1 MMRWVIKYAVKS
13 MKQNW
18 LRNMLIALG
27 AALGVMLATMLLLG
41 NQSVEQSVKEQVVS
55 RYGDYNLQFGYI
67 KNDMYLNNESLKGI
81 DGLENAEKISKVLIP
96 YPFPNYKEL
105 SGKPS
110 YWGVEQDSPEMHSYK
125 ILEGRYPKE
134 GAEVALTKGYTDRE
148 NIRVGDSIKLP
159 FPQHGEKTVKVVG
172 ILNPPLMAAMGHGA
186 YFPIHWLQ
194 KELNLPNQFNLVQV
208 KTPDVN
214 VKRAIALDV
223 NKKIENIKVDQRTYV
238 DKAFERL
245 NVMKPLIFSLGGI
258 ALFVVALL
266 IMGSFFLSVRSRF
279 KQWALLRALGSN
291 PNQIILVV
299 LLEALCIGAIG
310 SLAGVILG
318 AGTQTIAASFIN
330 KWVNIEGAGKASFSI
345 SGEILL
351 ITFLLGIVMSV
362 IGAII
367 PAFMVRKIPP
377 VQALRP
383 GLPSNEK
390 KEKRW
395 IAFSLSILIIGTVI
409 GLTGNILEQYI
420 GFNPSAIG
428 ALLFA
433 VGLLFSIPLFIRVI
447 APVIVKPFQMILRIE
462 TTISSRNVI
471 RYRNKAAVSVA
482 ILAFGFM
489 LALVGTMYVNS
500 MYEGMK
506 KGLQK
511 HLPADLVIRI
521 PVESQGIET
530 LPFSWMEKVRK
541 IDGVEASFGNATD
554 FTAKLVNYDF
564 KKANQEWYEFAK
576 KNNFNYDSIE
586 VVGNDIVSYEKVTK
600 AKVIAGEKLNKPLQE
615 GEGVVTKETA
625 KNLGLQLQDTIEVQ
639 GKGKEKQT
647 IKVVSIIEQGLRLRS
662 SDVFVNEQWARD
674 KFHVQGYEAIQVM
687 TNSNQ
692 SFEAIKKQVKEITKN
707 KENVEVINSYD
718 LLKEQEQLLSQ
729 MMMLIRLLV
738 VIIFII
744 SGIGLMNAIVA
755 SLHERRAE
763 ISMIRAVGAIPK
775 QMSRIVLLE
784 GTLLGAIAGC
794 IGIFGG
800 ILFSYIVLSSLE
812 LTVIIIPYNQVF
824 ILALASVVLGA
835 GAALIASLQLR
846 KFKLSDTLK
855 ELSA

>member
-1 MMRWVIKYAVKS
+1 MRWVIKYAVKS

-41 NQSVEQSVKEQVVS
+41 NQSVEKSVKEQVVS

-96 YPFPNYKEL
+96 YPFPIYKEL

-125 ILEGRYPKE
+125 IVEGRYPKE

-148 NIRVGDSIKLP
+148 NIRVGDTIKLP
-159 FPQHGEKTVKVVG
+159 FPQHGEKNVKVVG
-172 ILNPPLMAAMGHGA
+172 ILNPPLMAAMGHSA

-194 KELNLPNQFNLVQV
+194 KELNLSNQFNLVQV
-208 KTPDVN
+208 KTADVN

-345 SGEILL
+345 SGEVLL

-395 IAFSLSILIIGTVI
+395 SAFSLSILIIGTVI
-409 GLTGNILEQYI
+409 GLTGSILEQYI
-420 GFNPSAIG
+420 GFNLSAIG

-433 VGLLFSIPLFIRVI
+433 VGLLLAIPLFIRVI
-447 APVIVKPFQMILRIE
+447 APVIAKPFQMILRIE

-506 KGLQK
+506 KELQK
-511 HLPADLVIRI
+511 HLPADLVVRI

-541 IDGVEASFGNATD
+541 IDGVESSVGNATD

-564 KKANQEWYEFAK
+564 KKANQEWYEFMK
-576 KNNFNYDSIE
+576 KNNLNYDSME
-586 VVGNDIVSYEKVTK
+586 VVGNDIVAYQKVTK
-600 AKVIAGEKLNKPLQE
+600 AKVIAGQPLNKPLQD
-615 GEGVVTKETA
+615 GEGVITKEVA
-625 KNLGLQLQDTIEVQ
+625 KNLGLQLHDTVDVQ
-639 GKGKEKQT
+639 GKGKEKQR

-662 SDVFVNEQWARD
+662 LDIFVNEQWARD
-674 KFHVQGYEAIQVM
+674 KFHVQGYEAIQIM
-687 TNSNQ
+687 INSNQ
-692 SFEAIKKQVKEITKN
+692 SFEGIKKQVKEITKN

-738 VIIFII
+738 VIVFII

-775 QMSRIVLLE
+775 QMRRIVLLE

-800 ILFSYIVLSSLE
+800 IMFSYIVLSSLE
-812 LTVIIIPYNQVF
+812 LTVIIIPYNQVV
-824 ILALASVVLGA
+824 ILALASVMLGA

>member
-1 MMRWVIKYAVKS
+1 

-81 DGLENAEKISKVLIP
+81 DGLENAEKISKALIP
-96 YPFPNYKEL
+96 YPFPHYKEL

-148 NIRVGDSIKLP
+148 NIRVGDTIKLP

-172 ILNPPLMAAMGHGA
+172 ILNPPLMASMGHSA

-208 KTPDVN
+208 KVQDVN
-214 VKRAIALDV
+214 VKKAIAFDV
-223 NKKIENIKVDQRTYV
+223 HKKIENIKVDQRTYV

-330 KWVNIEGAGKASFSI
+330 KWVNIEGAGKESFSI

-351 ITFLLGIVMSV
+351 ITFLLGIVMSI

-395 IAFSLSILIIGTVI
+395 SAFSGSILIIGTVI
-409 GLTGNILEQYI
+409 GLTGNVLERYI

-433 VGLLFSIPLFIRVI
+433 VGLLFAIPLFIRMI
-447 APVIVKPFQMILRIE
+447 APVIAKPLQMILRIE

-471 RYRNKAAVSVA
+471 RYRHKAAVSVA

-489 LALVGTMYVNS
+489 LALVGTMYINS
-500 MYEGMK
+500 IYEGMK
-506 KGLQK
+506 DGLQK

-521 PVESQGIET
+521 PIESQSTEV
-530 LPFSWMEKVRK
+530 LPFSWMEKVK
-541 IDGVEASFGNATD
+541 KVDGVEESVANVTD
-554 FTAKLVNYDF
+554 FTAKLINYDF
-564 KKANQEWYEFAK
+564 KKVDQEWYENVRKDDFE
-576 KNNFNYDSIE
+576 YDVIE
-586 VVGNDIVSYEKVTK
+586 VVGNDIVAYQKITK
-600 AKVIAGEKLNKPLQE
+600 AKVITGQDLNKPLQD
-615 GEGVVTKETA
+615 GEGVVTKRTA
-625 KNLGLQLQDTIEVQ
+625 KTLGIQLHDTIEVQ

-647 IKVVSIIEQGLRLRS
+647 IKVVSIIEQGLRGRGL
-662 SDVFVNEQWARD
+662 DIFVNEQWVRD
-674 KFHVQGYEAIQVM
+674 KFYVQGYEAIQVM

-692 SFEAIKKQVKEITKN
+692 SFEEIKKQVKQITNN
-707 KENVEVINSYD
+707 KENVEVINSHE

-738 VIIFII
+738 VIVFII
-744 SGIGLMNAIVA
+744 SGIGLMNAIVS

-775 QMSRIVLLE
+775 QMRRIVLLE

-800 ILFSYIVLSSLE
+800 ILFSYIVLSSLD
-812 LTVIIIPYNQVF
+812 LTVIIIPYNQVC
-824 ILALASVVLGA
+824 ILAFASVVLGA
-835 GAALIASLQLR
+835 GAAMIASLQLR

>member
-1 MMRWVIKYAVKS
+1 MRWVIKYAVKS

-41 NQSVEQSVKEQVVS
+41 NQSVEKSVKEQVVS

-125 ILEGRYPKE
+125 IVEGRYPKE

-148 NIRVGDSIKLP
+148 NIRVGDTIQLP
-159 FPQHGEKTVKVVG
+159 FPQHGEKNVKVVG
-172 ILNPPLMAAMGHGA
+172 ILNPPLMAAMGHSA

-208 KTPDVN
+208 KTVDVN

-291 PNQIILVV
+291 PNQIIVVV

-351 ITFLLGIVMSV
+351 ITFLLGIVMSI

-395 IAFSLSILIIGTVI
+395 SAFSLSILIIGTVI
-409 GLTGNILEQYI
+409 GLTGSVLEQYI
-420 GFNPSAIG
+420 GFNPSAVG

-433 VGLLFSIPLFIRVI
+433 VGLLLAIPLFIRVI
-447 APVIVKPFQMILRIE
+447 APVIAKPFQMILRIE

-530 LPFSWMEKVRK
+530 LPFSWMEKVSK
-541 IDGVEASFGNATD
+541 IDGVESSVGNATD

-564 KKANQEWYEFAK
+564 KKANQEWYEFMK
-576 KNNFNYDSIE
+576 KNNLNYDSME
-586 VVGNDIVSYEKVTK
+586 VVGNDIVAYQKVTK
-600 AKVIAGEKLNKPLQE
+600 AKVIAGQDLNKPLQD
-615 GEGVVTKETA
+615 GEGVITKEVA
-625 KNLGLQLQDTIEVQ
+625 KNLGLQLHDTIEVQ

-647 IKVVSIIEQGLRLRS
+647 IKLVSIIEQGLRLRS
-662 SDVFVNEQWARD
+662 LDIFVNEQWARD
-674 KFHVQGYEAIQVM
+674 KFHVQGYEAIQIM

-692 SFEAIKKQVKEITKN
+692 SFEGIKKQVKEITKN

-738 VIIFII
+738 VIVFII

-775 QMSRIVLLE
+775 QMRRIVLLE

-812 LTVIIIPYNQVF
+812 LTVIIIPYNQVV
-824 ILALASVVLGA
+824 ILALASVMLGA

>member
-1 MMRWVIKYAVKS
+1 MRWVIKYAVKS

-96 YPFPNYKEL
+96 YPFPHYKEL

-110 YWGVEQDSPEMHSYK
+110 YWGVEQDSPEIHSYK
-125 ILEGRYPKE
+125 IFEGRYPKE

-148 NIRVGDSIKLP
+148 NIRVGDTIKLP

-194 KELNLPNQFNLVQV
+194 KELNLLNQFNLVQV
-208 KTPDVN
+208 KTADVN

-330 KWVNIEGAGKASFSI
+330 KWVNIEGAGKESFSI

-351 ITFLLGIVMSV
+351 ITFLLGIVMSI

-395 IAFSLSILIIGTVI
+395 SAFSGSILIIGTVI
-409 GLTGNILEQYI
+409 GLTGNVLERYI

-428 ALLFA
+428 ALLFV
-433 VGLLFSIPLFIRVI
+433 VGLLFAIPLFIRMI
-447 APVIVKPFQMILRIE
+447 APVIAKPLQMILRIE

-511 HLPADLVIRI
+511 HLPADLVVRI
-521 PVESQGIET
+521 PIESQGIET

-541 IDGVEASFGNATD
+541 IDGVEASVGNATD

-564 KKANQEWYEFAK
+564 IKANQEWYEHAR
-576 KNNFNYDSIE
+576 KNDFEPDLME
-586 VVGNDIVSYEKVTK
+586 VVGNDIVAYQKVTR
-600 AKVIAGEKLNKPLQE
+600 AKVIEGKDLNKPLQD
-615 GEGVVTKETA
+615 GEGVITKETA
-625 KNLGLQLQDTIEVQ
+625 KKLGLQLHDTFEVQ

-647 IKVVSIIEQGLRLRS
+647 IKVVSIIEQGLRLRG

-674 KFHVQGYEAIQVM
+674 KFHVQGYEAIQIM

-738 VIIFII
+738 VIVFII
-744 SGIGLMNAIVA
+744 SGIGLMNAIVS

-775 QMSRIVLLE
+775 QMRRIVLLE

-812 LTVIIIPYNQVF
+812 LTVIIIPYNQVC
-824 ILALASVVLGA
+824 ILAFASVVLGA
-835 GAALIASLQLR
+835 GAAMIASLQLR

>member
-1 MMRWVIKYAVKS
+1 MRWVIKYAVKS

-41 NQSVEQSVKEQVVS
+41 NQSVEKSVKEQVVS

-125 ILEGRYPKE
+125 IVEGRYPKE

-148 NIRVGDSIKLP
+148 NIRVGDTIKLP
-159 FPQHGEKTVKVVG
+159 FPQHGEKNVKVVG
-172 ILNPPLMAAMGHGA
+172 ILNPPLMAAMGHSA

-194 KELNLPNQFNLVQV
+194 KELNLSNQFNLVQV
-208 KTPDVN
+208 KTADVN

-345 SGEILL
+345 SGEVLL

-395 IAFSLSILIIGTVI
+395 SAFSLSILIIGTVI
-409 GLTGNILEQYI
+409 GLTGSILEQYI
-420 GFNPSAIG
+420 GFNLSAIG

-433 VGLLFSIPLFIRVI
+433 VGLLLAIPLFIRVI
-447 APVIVKPFQMILRIE
+447 APVIAKPFQMILRIE

-511 HLPADLVIRI
+511 HLPADLVVRI

-541 IDGVEASFGNATD
+541 IDGVESSVGNATD

-564 KKANQEWYEFAK
+564 KKANQEWYEFMK
-576 KNNFNYDSIE
+576 KNNLNYDSME
-586 VVGNDIVSYEKVTK
+586 VVGNDIVAYQKVTK
-600 AKVIAGEKLNKPLQE
+600 AKVIAGQPLNKPLQD
-615 GEGVVTKETA
+615 GEGVITKEVA
-625 KNLGLQLQDTIEVQ
+625 KNLGLQLHDTVDVQ
-639 GKGKEKQT
+639 GKGKEKQR

-662 SDVFVNEQWARD
+662 LDIFVNEQWARD
-674 KFHVQGYEAIQVM
+674 KFHVQGYEAIQIM
-687 TNSNQ
+687 INSNQ
-692 SFEAIKKQVKEITKN
+692 SFEGIKKQVKEITKN

-738 VIIFII
+738 VIVFII

-775 QMSRIVLLE
+775 QMRRIVLLE

-800 ILFSYIVLSSLE
+800 IMFSYIVLSSLE
-812 LTVIIIPYNQVF
+812 LTVIIIPYNQVV
-824 ILALASVVLGA
+824 ILALASVMLGA

>member
-1 MMRWVIKYAVKS
+1 MRWVIKYAVKS

-41 NQSVEQSVKEQVVS
+41 NQSVEKSVKEQVVS

-110 YWGVEQDSPEMHSYK
+110 YWGVEQDSPEMNSYK
-125 ILEGRYPKE
+125 IVEGRYPKE

-148 NIRVGDSIKLP
+148 NIRVGDTIKLP
-159 FPQHGEKTVKVVG
+159 FPQHGEKNVKVVG

-208 KTPDVN
+208 KTADVN

-291 PNQIILVV
+291 PNQIIVVV

-330 KWVNIEGAGKASFSI
+330 KWVNIEGAGEASFSI

-351 ITFLLGIVMSV
+351 ITFLLGIVMSI

-395 IAFSLSILIIGTVI
+395 SVFSLSILIIGTVI
-409 GLTGNILEQYI
+409 GLTGSILEQYI

-433 VGLLFSIPLFIRVI
+433 VGLLFAIPLFIRAI
-447 APVIVKPFQMILRIE
+447 APVIAKPFQMILRIE

-530 LPFSWMEKVRK
+530 LPFSWMERVRK
-541 IDGVEASFGNATD
+541 IDGVESSVGNATD

-564 KKANQEWYEFAK
+564 KKANQEWYEFMK
-576 KNNFNYDSIE
+576 KNNLNSDSME
-586 VVGNDIVSYEKVTK
+586 VVGNDIVAYQKVTK
-600 AKVIAGEKLNKPLQE
+600 AKVIAGQALNKPLQD
-615 GEGVVTKETA
+615 GEGVVTKEVA
-625 KNLGLQLQDTIEVQ
+625 KNLGLQLHDTIEVQ

-662 SDVFVNEQWARD
+662 LDIFVNEQWARD
-674 KFHVQGYEAIQVM
+674 KFHVQGYETIQIM

-692 SFEAIKKQVKEITKN
+692 SFEAIKKQVKEITNN

-738 VIIFII
+738 VIVFII

-775 QMSRIVLLE
+775 QMRRIVLLE

-812 LTVIIIPYNQVF
+812 LTVIIIPYNQVI
-824 ILALASVVLGA
+824 ILALASVILGA

>member
-1 MMRWVIKYAVKS
+1 MRWVIKYAVKS

-41 NQSVEQSVKEQVVS
+41 NQLVEKSVKEQVVS

-134 GAEVALTKGYTDRE
+134 GAEVALTKGYTERE
-148 NIRVGDSIKLP
+148 NIRLGDTIKLP
-159 FPQHGEKTVKVVG
+159 FPQHGEKNVKVVG

-186 YFPIHWLQ
+186 YFPIQWLQ
-194 KELNLPNQFNLVQV
+194 KELHLSNQFNLVQV
-208 KTPDVN
+208 KTADVN

-245 NVMKPLIFSLGGI
+245 NIMKPLIFSLGGI

-291 PNQIILVV
+291 PNQIIVVV

-345 SGEILL
+345 SGEVLL
-351 ITFLLGIVMSV
+351 ITFLLGVVMSV

-383 GLPSNEK
+383 GLPSDEK

-395 IAFSLSILIIGTVI
+395 SAFSLSILIIGTVI
-409 GLTGNILEQYI
+409 GLTGSILEQYI

-433 VGLLFSIPLFIRVI
+433 VGLLLAIPLFIRVI
-447 APVIVKPFQMILRIE
+447 APVIAKPFQMILRIE

-511 HLPADLVIRI
+511 HLPADLVVRI

-541 IDGVEASFGNATD
+541 IDGVESSVGNATD
-554 FTAKLVNYDF
+554 FTAKLMNYDF
-564 KKANQEWYEFAK
+564 KKANQEWYEFMK
-576 KNNFNYDSIE
+576 KNNLNYDSME
-586 VVGNDIVSYEKVTK
+586 VVGNDIVAYQKVTR
-600 AKVIAGEKLNKPLQE
+600 AKVIAGQALNKPLQD
-615 GEGVVTKETA
+615 GEGVITKEVA
-625 KNLGLQLQDTIEVQ
+625 KNLGLQLHDTIDVQ
-639 GKGKEKQT
+639 GKGKEKQK
-647 IKVVSIIEQGLRLRS
+647 IKVVSIIEQGLRLRGL
-662 SDVFVNEQWARD
+662 DVFVNEQWARD
-674 KFHVQGYEAIQVM
+674 KFHVQGYEAIQIM

-738 VIIFII
+738 VIVFII

-775 QMSRIVLLE
+775 QMRRIVLLE
-784 GTLLGAIAGC
+784 GTLLGTIAGC

-812 LTVIIIPYNQVF
+812 LTVIIIPYNQVV
-824 ILALASVVLGA
+824 ILALASVMLGA

>member
-1 MMRWVIKYAVKS
+1 MRWVIKYAVKS

-41 NQSVEQSVKEQVVS
+41 NQSVEKSVKEQVVS

-134 GAEVALTKGYTDRE
+134 GAEVALTKGYTERE
-148 NIRVGDSIKLP
+148 NIRIGDTIQLP
-159 FPQHGEKTVKVVG
+159 FPQHGEKNVKVVG
-172 ILNPPLMAAMGHGA
+172 ILNPPLMAAMGHSA
-186 YFPIHWLQ
+186 YFPIDWLQ

-208 KTPDVN
+208 KTADVN
-214 VKRAIALDV
+214 VKRTIALEV

-330 KWVNIEGAGKASFSI
+330 KWVNIEEAGKASFSI
-345 SGEILL
+345 SSEILL
-351 ITFLLGIVMSV
+351 ITFLLGIVMS
-362 IGAII
+362 ILGAII

-383 GLPSNEK
+383 GLPSNER

-395 IAFSLSILIIGTVI
+395 SAFSLSILIIGTVI
-409 GLTGNILEQYI
+409 GLAGSVLEEYI

-433 VGLLFSIPLFIRVI
+433 VGLLFAIPLFIRVI
-447 APVIVKPFQMILRIE
+447 APVIAKPIQMILRIE
-462 TTISSRNVI
+462 TTI
-471 RYRNKAAVSVA
+471 
-482 ILAFGFM
+482 
-489 LALVGTMYVNS
+489 
-500 MYEGMK
+500 
-506 KGLQK
+506 
-511 HLPADLVIRI
+511 D
-521 PVESQGIET
+521 
-530 LPFSWMEKVRK
+530 
-541 IDGVEASFGNATD
+541 
-554 FTAKLVNYDF
+554 
-564 KKANQEWYEFAK
+564 
-576 KNNFNYDSIE
+576 
-586 VVGNDIVSYEKVTK
+586 
-600 AKVIAGEKLNKPLQE
+600 
-615 GEGVVTKETA
+615 
-625 KNLGLQLQDTIEVQ
+625 
-639 GKGKEKQT
+639 
-647 IKVVSIIEQGLRLRS
+647 
-662 SDVFVNEQWARD
+662 
-674 KFHVQGYEAIQVM
+674 
-687 TNSNQ
+687 
-692 SFEAIKKQVKEITKN
+692 
-707 KENVEVINSYD
+707 
-718 LLKEQEQLLSQ
+718 
-729 MMMLIRLLV
+729 
-738 VIIFII
+738 
-744 SGIGLMNAIVA
+744 
-755 SLHERRAE
+755 
-763 ISMIRAVGAIPK
+763 
-775 QMSRIVLLE
+775 
-784 GTLLGAIAGC
+784 
-794 IGIFGG
+794 
-800 ILFSYIVLSSLE
+800 
-812 LTVIIIPYNQVF
+812 
-824 ILALASVVLGA
+824 
-835 GAALIASLQLR
+835 
-846 KFKLSDTLK
+846 
-855 ELSA
+855 

>member
-1 MMRWVIKYAVKS
+1 MRWVIKYAVKS

-81 DGLENAEKISKVLIP
+81 DGLENAEKISKALIP
-96 YPFPNYKEL
+96 YPFPHYKEL

-148 NIRVGDSIKLP
+148 NIRVGDTIKLP
-159 FPQHGEKTVKVVG
+159 FPQHGEKAVKVVG
-172 ILNPPLMAAMGHGA
+172 ILNPPLMASMGHSA

-208 KTPDVN
+208 KVQDVN
-214 VKRAIALDV
+214 VKKAIAFDV
-223 NKKIENIKVDQRTYV
+223 HKKIENIKVDQRTYV

-330 KWVNIEGAGKASFSI
+330 KWVNIEGAVKESFSI

-351 ITFLLGIVMSV
+351 ITFLLGIVMSI

-395 IAFSLSILIIGTVI
+395 SAFSGSILIIGTVI
-409 GLTGNILEQYI
+409 GLAGNVLERYI

-433 VGLLFSIPLFIRVI
+433 VGLLFAIPLFIRMI
-447 APVIVKPFQMILRIE
+447 APVIAKPLQMILRIE

-489 LALVGTMYVNS
+489 LALVGTMYINS
-500 MYEGMK
+500 IYEGMK
-506 KGLQK
+506 DGLQK

-521 PVESQGIET
+521 PIESQSTEV
-530 LPFSWMEKVRK
+530 LPFSWMEKVKK
-541 IDGVEASFGNATD
+541 IDGVEESVANVTD
-554 FTAKLVNYDF
+554 FTVKLINYDF
-564 KKANQEWYEFAK
+564 KKADQEWYENVRKDDFE
-576 KNNFNYDSIE
+576 YDVIE
-586 VVGNDIVSYEKVTK
+586 VVGNDIVAYQKVTK
-600 AKVIAGEKLNKPLQE
+600 AKVITGQDLNKPLQD
-615 GEGVVTKETA
+615 GEGVVTKRTA
-625 KNLGLQLQDTIEVQ
+625 KTLGIQLHDTIEVQ

-647 IKVVSIIEQGLRLRS
+647 IKVVSIIEQGLRGRGL
-662 SDVFVNEQWARD
+662 DIFVNEQWVRD

-692 SFEAIKKQVKEITKN
+692 SFEEIKKQVKQITNN
-707 KENVEVINSYD
+707 KENVEVINSHD

-738 VIIFII
+738 VIVFII
-744 SGIGLMNAIVA
+744 SGIGLMNAIVS

-775 QMSRIVLLE
+775 QMRRIVLLE

-794 IGIFGG
+794 IGVLGG
-800 ILFSYIVLSSLE
+800 IVFSYIVLSSLE
-812 LTVIIIPYNQVF
+812 LTVIIIPYNQVL
-824 ILALASVVLGA
+824 ILALASIILGA
-835 GAALIASLQLR
+835 GAAMIASLQLR

>member
-1 MMRWVIKYAVKS
+1 MRWVIKYAVKS
-13 MKQNW
+13 MRQNW

-41 NQSVEQSVKEQVVS
+41 NQSVEKSVKEQVVS

-67 KNDMYLNNESLKGI
+67 KNDMYLNSESLKGI

-110 YWGVEQDSPEMHSYK
+110 YWGVEQDSPEMNSYK

-148 NIRVGDSIKLP
+148 NIRVGDTIQLP

-208 KTPDVN
+208 KTADVN

-291 PNQIILVV
+291 PNQIIVVV

-351 ITFLLGIVMSV
+351 ITFLLGIVMSI

-395 IAFSLSILIIGTVI
+395 SAFSLSILILGTAI
-409 GLTGNILEQYI
+409 GLTGSVLEQYI

-433 VGLLFSIPLFIRVI
+433 VGLLLAIPLFIRVI
-447 APVIVKPFQMILRIE
+447 APVIAKPFQMILRIE

-511 HLPADLVIRI
+511 HLPADLVVRI

-541 IDGVEASFGNATD
+541 IDGVESSVGNATD
-554 FTAKLVNYDF
+554 FTAKLMNYDF
-564 KKANQEWYEFAK
+564 KKANQEWYEFMK
-576 KNNFNYDSIE
+576 KNNLNYDSME
-586 VVGNDIVSYEKVTK
+586 VVGNDIVAYQKVTK
-600 AKVIAGEKLNKPLQE
+600 AKVIAGQNLNKPLQD
-615 GEGVVTKETA
+615 GEGVITKEVA
-625 KNLGLQLQDTIEVQ
+625 KNLGLQLHDTIEVQ

-662 SDVFVNEQWARD
+662 LDIFVNEQWARD
-674 KFHVQGYEAIQVM
+674 KFHVQGYEAIQIM

-692 SFEAIKKQVKEITKN
+692 SFEGIKKQVKEITNN

-738 VIIFII
+738 VIVFII

-775 QMSRIVLLE
+775 QMRRIVLLE

-812 LTVIIIPYNQVF
+812 LTVIIIPYNQVI
-824 ILALASVVLGA
+824 ILALASVILGA

>member
-1 MMRWVIKYAVKS
+1 MRWVIKYAIKS

-18 LRNMLIALG
+18 LGNMLIALG

-41 NQSVEQSVKEQVVS
+41 NQSVEKSVKEQVVS

-81 DGLENAEKISKVLIP
+81 DGLENVEKISKVLIP

-148 NIRVGDSIKLP
+148 NIRLGDTIKLP
-159 FPQHGEKTVKVVG
+159 FPQHGEKNVKVVG
-172 ILNPPLMAAMGHGA
+172 ILNPPLMAAMGHSA

-194 KELNLPNQFNLVQV
+194 KELNLSNQFNLVQV

-345 SGEILL
+345 SGEILI
-351 ITFLLGIVMSV
+351 ITFLLGIVMSI

-395 IAFSLSILIIGTVI
+395 SAFSLSILIIGTVI
-409 GLTGNILEQYI
+409 GLAGNVLEQYI

-433 VGLLFSIPLFIRVI
+433 VGLLFAIPFFIRMI
-447 APVIVKPFQMILRIE
+447 APVIAKPFQMILRIE

-541 IDGVEASFGNATD
+541 VDGVEGSVGNATD

-564 KKANQEWYEFAK
+564 KKANQEWYEFMK
-576 KNNFNYDSIE
+576 KNNLNYDSME
-586 VVGNDIVSYEKVTK
+586 VVGNDIVAYEKVTK
-600 AKVIAGEKLNKPLQE
+600 AKVIAGQTLNKPLQD
-615 GEGVVTKETA
+615 GEGVITKEVA
-625 KNLGLQLQDTIEVQ
+625 KNLGLQLHDTFEVQ
-639 GKGKEKQT
+639 GKGKEKQA
-647 IKVVSIIEQGLRLRS
+647 IKVVSIIEQGLRLRGL
-662 SDVFVNEQWARD
+662 DVFVNEQWARD

-692 SFEAIKKQVKEITKN
+692 SFEAIKKRVKEITNN

-738 VIIFII
+738 VIVFII

-775 QMSRIVLLE
+775 QMRRIVLLE

-824 ILALASVVLGA
+824 ILALASLMLGA

>member
-330 KWVNIEGAGKASFSI
+330 KWVNIEGIGKASFSI

-351 ITFLLGIVMSV
+351 ITFLLGIVMSIV
-362 IGAII
+362 GAII

-395 IAFSLSILIIGTVI
+395 SAFSLSILIIGTVI

-447 APVIVKPFQMILRIE
+447 APVIAKPFQMILRIE

>member
-1 MMRWVIKYAVKS
+1 MRWVIKYAIKS

-41 NQSVEQSVKEQVVS
+41 NQSVEKSVKEQVVS

-125 ILEGRYPKE
+125 IVEGRYPKV

-148 NIRVGDSIKLP
+148 NIRVGDTIKLP
-159 FPQHGEKTVKVVG
+159 FPQHGEKNVKVVG
-172 ILNPPLMAAMGHGA
+172 ILNPPLMAAMGHSA

-208 KTPDVN
+208 KTADVH

-223 NKKIENIKVDQRTYV
+223 NKKVENIKVDQRTYV

-291 PNQIILVV
+291 PNQIIVVV

-345 SGEILL
+345 SGEVLL

-395 IAFSLSILIIGTVI
+395 SAFSLSILIIGTVI
-409 GLTGNILEQYI
+409 GLTGSILEQYI

-433 VGLLFSIPLFIRVI
+433 VGLLLAIPLFIRVI
-447 APVIVKPFQMILRIE
+447 APVIAKPFQMILRVE

-511 HLPADLVIRI
+511 HLPADLVVRI

-541 IDGVEASFGNATD
+541 IDGVEASVGNATD
-554 FTAKLVNYDF
+554 FTAKLVNFDF
-564 KKANQEWYEFAK
+564 KKANQEWYEFMK
-576 KNNFNYDSIE
+576 KNNLNYDSME
-586 VVGNDIVSYEKVTK
+586 VVGNDIVAYQKVTK
-600 AKVIAGEKLNKPLQE
+600 AKVIAGQALNKPLQD
-615 GEGVVTKETA
+615 GEGVITKEVA
-625 KNLGLQLQDTIEVQ
+625 KNLGLQLHDTIEVQ

-662 SDVFVNEQWARD
+662 LDIFVNEQWARD
-674 KFHVQGYEAIQVM
+674 KFHVQGYEAIQIM

-692 SFEAIKKQVKEITKN
+692 SFEVIKKQVKEITKN

-738 VIIFII
+738 VIVFII

-775 QMSRIVLLE
+775 QMRRIVLLE

-812 LTVIIIPYNQVF
+812 LTVIIIPYNQVV
-824 ILALASVVLGA
+824 ILALASVILGA
-835 GAALIASLQLR
+835 GAAWIASLQLR

>member
-1 MMRWVIKYAVKS
+1 MRWVIKYAIKS

-148 NIRVGDSIKLP
+148 NIRVGDMIKLP
-159 FPQHGEKTVKVVG
+159 FPQHGEKTVEVVG
-172 ILNPPLMAAMGHGA
+172 ILNPPLMAAMGHSA

-208 KTPDVN
+208 KTTDVN

-310 SLAGVILG
+310 SLAGIILG

-330 KWVNIEGAGKASFSI
+330 KWVNIESAGKESFSI

-395 IAFSLSILIIGTVI
+395 SAFSCSILIVGTVI
-409 GLTGNILEQYI
+409 GLAGNVLEQYI
-420 GFNPSAIG
+420 GFNPSAVG

-433 VGLLFSIPLFIRVI
+433 VGLLFAIPLFIRMI
-447 APVIVKPFQMILRIE
+447 APVIAKPFQMILRIE

-530 LPFSWMEKVRK
+530 LPFSWMEKVK
-541 IDGVEASFGNATD
+541 KVDGVESSVGNATD

-564 KKANQEWYEFAK
+564 KKANQEWYEYAR
-576 KNNFNYDSIE
+576 KNNFEPDLIE
-586 VVGNDIVSYEKVTK
+586 VVGNDIVAYQKVTK
-600 AKVIAGEKLNKPLQE
+600 AKVIAGQGLNKPLQD

-625 KNLGLQLQDTIEVQ
+625 KNLGLQLHDTIEVQ
-639 GKGKEKQT
+639 GKGKEKQK
-647 IKVVSIIEQGLRLRS
+647 IKVVSIIEQGLRLRG
-662 SDVFVNEQWARD
+662 SDIFVNEQWARD
-674 KFHVQGYEAIQVM
+674 KFHVQGYEAIQIM

-692 SFEAIKKQVKEITKN
+692 SFEAIKKQVKQITNN

-775 QMSRIVLLE
+775 QMRRIVLLE

-824 ILALASVVLGA
+824 ILALASVILGA
-835 GAALIASLQLR
+835 GAAMIASLQLR

>member
-1 MMRWVIKYAVKS
+1 MRWVIKYAIKS

-41 NQSVEQSVKEQVVS
+41 NQSVEKSVKEQVVS

-125 ILEGRYPKE
+125 IVEGRYPKE

-148 NIRVGDSIKLP
+148 NIRVGDTIKLP
-159 FPQHGEKTVKVVG
+159 FPQHGEKNVKVVG
-172 ILNPPLMAAMGHGA
+172 ILNPPLMAAMGHSA

-194 KELNLPNQFNLVQV
+194 KELNLSNQFNLVQV
-208 KTPDVN
+208 KTADVH

-345 SGEILL
+345 SGEVLL
-351 ITFLLGIVMSV
+351 ITFLLGIIMSV

-377 VQALRP
+377 VQVLRP

-395 IAFSLSILIIGTVI
+395 SAFSLSILIIGTVI
-409 GLTGNILEQYI
+409 GLTGSILEQYI

-433 VGLLFSIPLFIRVI
+433 VGLLLAIPLFIRVI
-447 APVIVKPFQMILRIE
+447 APVIAKPFQMILRVE

-511 HLPADLVIRI
+511 HLPADLVVRI

-541 IDGVEASFGNATD
+541 IDGVEASVGNATD

-564 KKANQEWYEFAK
+564 KKANQEWYEFMK
-576 KNNFNYDSIE
+576 KNNLNYDSME
-586 VVGNDIVSYEKVTK
+586 VVGNDIVAYQKVTK
-600 AKVIAGEKLNKPLQE
+600 AKVIAGQALNKPLQD
-615 GEGVVTKETA
+615 GEGVITKEVA
-625 KNLGLQLQDTIEVQ
+625 KNLGLQLHDTIEVQ

-662 SDVFVNEQWARD
+662 LDIFVNEQWARD
-674 KFHVQGYEAIQVM
+674 KFHVQGYEAIQIM

-692 SFEAIKKQVKEITKN
+692 SFEVIKKQVKEITKN

-738 VIIFII
+738 VIVFII

-775 QMSRIVLLE
+775 QMRRIVLLE

-812 LTVIIIPYNQVF
+812 LTVIIIPYNQVV
-824 ILALASVVLGA
+824 ILALASVILGA
-835 GAALIASLQLR
+835 GAAWIASLQLR

>member
-1 MMRWVIKYAVKS
+1 MRWVIKYAIKS

-41 NQSVEQSVKEQVVS
+41 NQSVEKSVKEQVVS

-81 DGLENAEKISKVLIP
+81 DGLENVEKISKVLIP
-96 YPFPNYKEL
+96 YPFPHYKEL

-148 NIRVGDSIKLP
+148 NIRLGDTIKLP
-159 FPQHGEKTVKVVG
+159 FPQHGEKNVKVVG
-172 ILNPPLMAAMGHGA
+172 ILNPPLMAAMGHSA

-194 KELNLPNQFNLVQV
+194 KELNLSNKFNLVQV

-351 ITFLLGIVMSV
+351 ITFLLGIVMSI

-395 IAFSLSILIIGTVI
+395 STFSLSILIIGTVI

-433 VGLLFSIPLFIRVI
+433 VGLLFAIPFFIRMI
-447 APVIVKPFQMILRIE
+447 APVIAKPFQMILRIE

-489 LALVGTMYVNS
+489 LALVGTMYINS
-500 MYEGMK
+500 IYEGMK
-506 KGLQK
+506 DGLQK

-521 PVESQGIET
+521 PIESQSTEV
-530 LPFSWMEKVRK
+530 LPFSWMEKIKK
-541 IDGVEASFGNATD
+541 IDGVEESVANVND
-554 FTAKLVNYDF
+554 FTAKLINYDF
-564 KKANQEWYEFAK
+564 KKADQEWYENVRKDDFE
-576 KNNFNYDSIE
+576 YDVIE
-586 VVGNDIVSYEKVTK
+586 VVGNDIVAYQKVTK
-600 AKVIAGEKLNKPLQE
+600 AKVITGQDLNKPLKD
-615 GEGVVTKETA
+615 GEGVVTKRTA
-625 KNLGLQLQDTIEVQ
+625 KTLGIQLHDTIEVQ

-647 IKVVSIIEQGLRLRS
+647 IKVVSIIEQGLRLRGL
-662 SDVFVNEQWARD
+662 DIFVNEQWARD
-674 KFHVQGYEAIQVM
+674 KFHVQGYEAIQIM

-692 SFEAIKKQVKEITKN
+692 SFESIKKQVKEITNN

-738 VIIFII
+738 VIVFII

-775 QMSRIVLLE
+775 QMRRIVLLE

-824 ILALASVVLGA
+824 ILALASLMLGA

>member
-1 MMRWVIKYAVKS
+1 MRWVIKYAVKS

-41 NQSVEQSVKEQVVS
+41 NQSVEKSVKEQVVS

-125 ILEGRYPKE
+125 ILEGRYPKD
-134 GAEVALTKGYTDRE
+134 GAEVALTKGYTERE
-148 NIRVGDSIKLP
+148 NIRLGDTIKLP

-172 ILNPPLMAAMGHGA
+172 ILNPSLMAAMGHGA
-186 YFPIHWLQ
+186 YFPIQWLQ

-208 KTPDVN
+208 KTADVN

-291 PNQIILVV
+291 PNQIIVVV

-330 KWVNIEGAGKASFSI
+330 KWVNIEGAGEASFSI
-345 SGEILL
+345 SSEILL
-351 ITFLLGIVMSV
+351 ITFLLGIVMS
-362 IGAII
+362 ILGAII

-390 KEKRW
+390 KEKR
-395 IAFSLSILIIGTVI
+395 FSLSILLIGTVI
-409 GLTGNILEQYI
+409 GLAGSVLEEYI

-433 VGLLFSIPLFIRVI
+433 VGLLFAIPLFIRVI
-447 APVIVKPFQMILRIE
+447 APVIAKPIQMILRIE

-511 HLPADLVIRI
+511 HLPADLVVRI

-530 LPFSWMEKVRK
+530 LPFSWMEKVKK
-541 IDGVEASFGNATD
+541 IDGVEASVGNATD

-564 KKANQEWYEFAK
+564 KKANQEWYEFMK
-576 KNNFNYDSIE
+576 KNNLNSDSME
-586 VVGNDIVSYEKVTK
+586 VVGNDIVAYQKVTK
-600 AKVIAGEKLNKPLQE
+600 AKVIAGQTLNKPLE
-615 GEGVVTKETA
+615 DGEGVITKEVA
-625 KNLGLQLQDTIEVQ
+625 KNLGLQLQDTFEVK

-647 IKVVSIIEQGLRLRS
+647 IKVVSIIEQGLRLRGL
-662 SDVFVNEQWARD
+662 DVFVNEQWARD
-674 KFHVQGYEAIQVM
+674 KFHVQGYEAIQIM

-707 KENVEVINSYD
+707 KENIEVINSYD

-738 VIIFII
+738 VIVFII

-775 QMSRIVLLE
+775 QMRRIVLLE

-812 LTVIIIPYNQVF
+812 LTVIIIPYNQVV
-824 ILALASVVLGA
+824 ILALASVMLGA